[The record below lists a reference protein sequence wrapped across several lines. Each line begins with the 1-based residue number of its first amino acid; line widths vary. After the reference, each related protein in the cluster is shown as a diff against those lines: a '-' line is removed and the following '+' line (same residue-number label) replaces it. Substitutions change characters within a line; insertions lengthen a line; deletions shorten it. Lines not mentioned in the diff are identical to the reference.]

1 MSHARRQ
8 KERESHRQR
17 PLLSERIQRNPV
29 LRFLA
34 GLMVGNARWR
44 QNTLG
49 EGSVAPTPQM
59 LSPDPMSDAV
69 DERDRSMRADQE
81 S

>member
-1 MSHARRQ
+1 MSRRRYR
-8 KERESHRQR
+8 ERRSHRER
-17 PLLSERIQRNPV
+17 LLLSERIQRNPV

-34 GLMVGNARWR
+34 GAMVTDARWR

-59 LSPDPMSDAV
+59 LSPDPVSDAV
-69 DERDRSMRADQE
+69 DDPDRSVRADQE